1 MDLGAKFWLEEKGR
15 SVLGA
20 GRLALLKAIESEG
33 SITGAARK
41 LRISF
46 RSAWGSVGDAE
57 DNLGVKLLERRKGG
71 AGGGWTTLTPVARE
85 LVAKFDK
92 LVSETR
98 EFADRRFHSIFRE
111 RSP

>member
-33 SITGAARK
+33 SIAGAAKK

-57 DNLGVKLLERRKGG
+57 ENLGVKLLERRKGG
-71 AGGGWTTLTPVARE
+71 AGGGWTTLTPEARTLVAR
-85 LVAKFDK
+85 FDK
-92 LVSETR
+92 LVRETR
-98 EFADRRFHSIFRE
+98 EFADRRFQSIFRE
-111 RSP
+111 RTP

>member
-1 MDLGAKFWLEEKGR
+1 MDLGAKFWLEEKGK

-33 SITGAARK
+33 SIAGAAKK

-46 RSAWGSVGDAE
+46 RSAWGAVGDAE
-57 DNLGVKLLERRKGG
+57 ENLGVKLLERRKGG
-71 AGGGWTTLTPVARE
+71 AGGGWTNLTPEARE
-85 LVAKFDK
+85 LVAKFDR

-98 EFADRRFHSIFRE
+98 EFAGRRFHKIFQRQ
-111 RSP
+111 SP